1 VKLPPKRIYATFAWR
16 PSHGS
21 MASPQRWLPLPVI
34 HGAAISS
41 ISFQIL
47 VVQTASSAGKE
58 NLQ

>member
-1 VKLPPKRIYATFAWR
+1 
-16 PSHGS
+16 